1 MTVGAFP
8 RRVTDVNLRIQLH
21 FFKIVTKGVTIR
33 AVGTAALDVVLAE
46 MLVDAVDQQGRLFRG
61 AIDAAL
67 FATAPGPPPDILA
80 PHRTRVLPRVFF
92 EEIHDPPRTQ
102 LDPFRIGDTNI
113 SIGDAFASLI
123 HAEQFRPGL
132 EQLPVKHLRY
142 RVSGS
147 EERRVGKECR
157 S

>member
-21 FFKIVTKGVTIR
+21 FFQIVTKGVTIR

-67 FATAPGPPPDILA
+67 FATAPGPPPQLLGR
-80 PHRTRVLPRVFF
+80 H
-92 EEIHDPPRTQ
+92 PPR
-102 LDPFRIGDTNI
+102 G
-113 SIGDAFASLI
+113 
-123 HAEQFRPGL
+123 RPA
-132 EQLPVKHLRY
+132 PVCDGTY
-142 RVSGS
+142 RSP
-147 EERRVGKECR
+147 R
-157 S
+157 